1 MTRVYFIRHGES
13 QANLEQR
20 FAGSDDAPL
29 TAKGREQARQTAE
42 FLKDVPFTAVYASDL
57 SRAYHTGLA
66 TAALHQLP
74 VTPVPAL
81 REVHAGEWE
90 GRGYTEIRDLYPEDY
105 HVWITQ
111 IGLCTTTGGE
121 SIAAL
126 QQRVQAAVG
135 EIVRRHPGETI
146 CIATHAT
153 PIRVMEGI
161 WTRTPLESLHTIP
174 WVSNA
179 SVTIVEYD
187 ETGEGRLVKRDLHDH
202 LGDLSTFVP
211 PTA

>member
-1 MTRVYFIRHGES
+1 MTRIYFIRHGES
-13 QANLEQR
+13 QAKLEQR

-29 TAKGREQARQTAE
+29 TEKGREQAQRTAE
-42 FLKDVPFTAVYASDL
+42 FLKDVSFAAVYASNL
-57 SRAYHTGLA
+57 SRAYETGLA
-66 TAALHQLP
+66 TATLHHLP
-74 VTPVPAL
+74 VTPVSTL
-81 REVHAGEWE
+81 QEVHAGQWD
-90 GRGYTEIRDLYPEDY
+90 GRGYEEIRDLYPEDY
-105 HVWITQ
+105 RVWITQ

-121 SIAAL
+121 SIADL
-126 QQRVQAAVG
+126 QHRVKKSVE

-153 PIRVMEGI
+153 PIRAMEGI
-161 WTRTPLESLHTIP
+161 WTHTPLERLHTIP

-187 ETGEGRLVKRDLHDH
+187 EAGEGHLVKRDLHDH
-202 LGDLSTFVP
+202 LGNLSTFVP

>member
-13 QANLEQR
+13 QANLEER

-29 TAKGREQARQTAE
+29 TEKGREQARQTAE
-42 FLKDVPFTAVYASDL
+42 YLKDIPFKAVYASDL
-57 SRAYHTGLA
+57 SRAYDTGIA
-66 TAALHQLP
+66 TATLHRLP
-74 VTPVPAL
+74 VTTHSAL
-81 REVHAGEWE
+81 REIYAGKWE
-90 GRGYTEIRDLYPEDY
+90 GRGYEEIRDIYPKDY

-126 QQRVQAAVG
+126 QQRVRTAVE
-135 EIVRRHPGETI
+135 EIVQHHRGETI

-153 PIRVMEGI
+153 PIRVMEAV
-161 WTRTPLESLHTIP
+161 WTHTPLEYLHTIP

-179 SVTIVEYD
+179 SVTIAEYD
-187 ETGEGRLVKRDLHDH
+187 DAGEGHLVRRDLHEH
-202 LGDLSTFVP
+202 LGALSTFVP